1 MYISNGCFEYNE
13 AFMDPSGKRTL
24 FAIECQSGK
33 DIRQHSYFKRE
44 NEVLLPAAWEF
55 QIESVVP
62 LADGLS
68 IIQLKEVEPKY
79 PLLETSS
86 TISQIVQTFPSSQS
100 NPVTLATL
108 AEPVSYQPIYKQQTQ
123 TSQNKLDILSYFF
136 HLGW

>member
-1 MYISNGCFEYNE
+1 
-13 AFMDPSGKRTL
+13 MDPSGKRTL